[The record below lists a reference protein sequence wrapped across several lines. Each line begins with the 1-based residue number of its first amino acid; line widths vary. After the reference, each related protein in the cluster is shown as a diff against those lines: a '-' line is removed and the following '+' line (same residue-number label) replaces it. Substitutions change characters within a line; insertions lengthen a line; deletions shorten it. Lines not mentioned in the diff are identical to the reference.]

1 MRTKHNRIRL
11 IRGNTGIVSKWNSDS
26 VSLEWKIIK
35 FMARISSVS
44 SLSSTDF
51 FFKVWYLQ
59 LLASARKR
67 LSALAYVYS
76 FICSLVFGE
85 GNGNPLQ
92 YSCLKNPME
101 RGAWWAT
108 VQKVAELD
116 MTEQLTHTHT
126 TQLGPASLW
135 HPRSQRHQDTQWHF
149 SRIKLNVWRR
159 KWPPTPVFLPGESHG
174 PGSLVGYS
182 HGVTEGQTRLSD

>member
-11 IRGNTGIVSKWNSDS
+11 ICGNTGIVSKWNSDS
-26 VSLEWKIIK
+26 VSLKWKIK

-51 FFKVWYLQ
+51 FLKVWYLQ
-59 LLASARKR
+59 LLASTRKMIP
-67 LSALAYVYS
+67 ALAQNYTFHS

-92 YSCLKNPME
+92 YCLKNPMD

-108 VQKVAELD
+108 VQRVTELD
-116 MTEQLTHTHT
+116 MTEWLSTYISFIH
-126 TQLGPASLW
+126 LFIIYKGLLFAGVE
-135 HPRSQRHQDTQWHF
+135 
-149 SRIKLNVWRR
+149 IKW
-159 KWPPTPVFLPGESHG
+159 
-174 PGSLVGYS
+174 
-182 HGVTEGQTRLSD
+182 

>member
-1 MRTKHNRIRL
+1 MRTQHNRIRL

-67 LSALAYVYS
+67 LSALAYIYS

-116 MTEQLTHTHT
+116 MTEWPSTYISFIHLFVIYKGV
-126 TQLGPASLW
+126 LFAGVEIKWWVKIRWAF
-135 HPRSQRHQDTQWHF
+135 HF
-149 SRIKLNVWRR
+149 
-159 KWPPTPVFLPGESHG
+159 
-174 PGSLVGYS
+174 
-182 HGVTEGQTRLSD
+182 